1 MGLLVDRVI
10 ASYFATNCWI
20 IAPNAGEQCLVI
32 DPGIELPSMVASLRK
47 KLAEHRL
54 SIGAI
59 LITHGHLDHTF
70 SLFPVASDFGCRQ
83 SLIHELDRDL
93 LTFPER
99 ALSAQSMQ
107 LFNDLREKFPETRI
121 EEPEGT
127 FSVGDGELLHLGGM
141 SVRITHTPGHTP
153 GSIVA
158 TVDDDVLVSGDT
170 LFAGSIGR
178 TDLPRGS
185 ISDMERSLREKIAT
199 LPGHLRVL
207 PGHGDETRIERELK
221 ENPYV
226 LQALAG
232 RLA

>member
-20 IAPNAGEQCLVI
+20 IAPNAGEQCLVV

-83 SLIHELDRDL
+83 SLVHELDRDL
-93 LTFPER
+93 LSFPER
-99 ALSAQSMQ
+99 ALSTQSMQ
-107 LFNDLREKFPETRI
+107 
-121 EEPEGT
+121 PEGT

-232 RLA
+232 QLG